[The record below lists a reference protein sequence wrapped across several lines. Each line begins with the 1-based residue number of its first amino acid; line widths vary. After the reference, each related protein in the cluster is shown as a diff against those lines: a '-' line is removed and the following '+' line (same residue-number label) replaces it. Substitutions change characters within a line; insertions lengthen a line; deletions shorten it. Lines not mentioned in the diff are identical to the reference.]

1 MFNQPGVIHETFG
14 ANAAEAGQSRERP
27 NADERYLAQSVD
39 AHEFEIRIQALER
52 SRPLSGPSD

>member
-1 MFNQPGVIHETFG
+1 MKRLMQMLRRLV
-14 ANAAEAGQSRERP
+14 SRESSH

-52 SRPLSGPSD
+52 SRV